1 MNILILLFMLIKNQA
16 FFLLQAGLKVRR
28 PPCFVNFSSQK
39 VQYFDYQATTPI
51 DYRVTDAMMP
61 YLT

>member
-1 MNILILLFMLIKNQA
+1 MNILILLIMLIRNRA
-16 FFLLQAGLKVRR
+16 SFLLQAALKFQRIS
-28 PPCFVNFSSQK
+28 PIANFSSQK

>member
-1 MNILILLFMLIKNQA
+1 MLIKHQA
-16 FFLLQAGLKVRR
+16 SFLLRAALKMQRLI
-28 PPCFVNFSSQK
+28 PFAYFSSQK